1 MRFSDTLLRQ
11 VRDRVSIADYA
22 GKRLTFDKRKSR
34 PAAGDYWACCPFHQ
48 EKSSSFHVLD
58 QKGIFNCF
66 GCGEKGDVFTLA
78 MKLEGLSFPEAVEK
92 IAEVA
97 GVPLPKGDY
106 QDRGQD
112 DHRKRLLAI
121 TARTAKL
128 YADAL
133 RSSGGA
139 EARKY
144 LKSRGIDAAVCDQF
158 GIGFAPDEW
167 TWTIDKLKAEGFTL
181 EEIVASGV
189 ARDGEDGKRAIDT
202 FRNRITFE
210 ITDTQGK
217 VIGFGGRALAKDAK
231 AKYIN
236 SPETALYSKGRVL
249 YRLKQARELLAKT
262 KANGLVVGEGYL
274 DVIAFERAGIAAVA
288 PCGTALTEEQLQL
301 LWRSGGE
308 PVFCFDGDAAGKR
321 AADKAIDLAIP
332 HLAPGRTLKVAYAP
346 EGQDPDDIFRARGAD
361 ALNALLEAA
370 APASV
375 ALFDREHARHG
386 LATPEARAA
395 FQAALKEAAQKIADR
410 DTSRAY
416 FSDLLSRYNALVRS
430 QRPPWTPPQPGQGA
444 NRFNKGPAPLT
455 AELKAF
461 AAAARPRPAA
471 ELFLKAAVDNPS
483 LLTAYHDWID
493 RLAISDPELAA
504 IRAALLELHDA
515 PDAGTGIDREA
526 LSLHLTRS
534 GQERA
539 AARVSRWKN
548 EEKPP
553 GRKDR
558 EEHGAGMPAPPDPEE
573 WLALVTHQVVLP
585 AIREEL
591 AELRAAAAEGDDLAF
606 ARFQALGR
614 EAVSI
619 ERRARE
625 AKLDDPASDDADDL
639 VA

>member
-48 EKSSSFHVLD
+48 ENTASFHVLD
-58 QKGIFNCF
+58 QKGIFHCF
-66 GCGEKGDVFTLA
+66 GCGEKGDVFSLA

-92 IAEVA
+92 IADYA
-97 GVPLPKGDY
+97 GVPLPKDDY
-106 QDRGQD
+106 EDRGQD
-112 DHRKRLLAI
+112 DRRRRLLAI
-121 TARTAKL
+121 TTRTAKL

-139 EARKY
+139 DARRY
-144 LKSRGIDAAVCDQF
+144 LASRGIGGELCERF
-158 GIGFAPDEW
+158 GIGLAPDEW
-167 TWTIDKLKAEGFTL
+167 TWTIDKLRAEGFAL
-181 EEIVASGV
+181 EDIVAAGIG
-189 ARDGEDGKRAIDT
+189 REGEDGKRAIDT

-210 ITDTQGK
+210 ITDTSGK
-217 VIGFGGRALAKDAK
+217 VIGFGGRALDRNAR

-236 SPETALYSKGRVL
+236 SPESPLYSKGRVL
-249 YRLKQARELLAKT
+249 YRLKHARELLAKT
-262 KANGLVVGEGYL
+262 KAPGLVVGEGYL

-301 LWRSGGE
+301 LWRAGGE
-308 PVFCFDGDAAGKR
+308 PILCFDGDAAGQR
-321 AADKAIDLAIP
+321 AADKALDLALP
-332 HLAPGRTLKVAYAP
+332 HLAPGRTLKIAYAP
-346 EGQDPDDIFRARGAD
+346 QGQDPDDIFRAAGAEALTALIAAALPASD
-361 ALNALLEAA
+361 ALFE
-370 APASV
+370 
-375 ALFDREHARHG
+375 RERTRHG
-386 LATPEARAA
+386 LTTPEARAA
-395 FQAALKEAAQKIADR
+395 LQAGLKDAANRIADR
-410 DTSRAY
+410 DTQRAY
-416 FSDLLSRYNALVRS
+416 FSDFMRRANALFRA
-430 QRPPWTPPQPGQGA
+430 QRPERGPYQRGPQIALPTQ
-444 NRFNKGPAPLT
+444 
-455 AELKAF
+455 ELKAF
-461 AAAARPRPAA
+461 AAATRARPAA
-471 ELFLKAAVDNPS
+471 ERFIKAAVDNPA
-483 LLTAYHDWID
+483 LLSEYADWID

-504 IRAALLELHDA
+504 IRAALLELHDG
-515 PDAGTGIDREA
+515 PDAGTAIDRDA
-526 LSLHLTRS
+526 LSLHLTRL

-539 AARVSRWKN
+539 AARVSGWKN

-553 GRKDR
+553 GRKGRDER
-558 EEHGAGMPAPPDPEE
+558 GAGPSAPPDPDE

-591 AELRAAAAEGDDLAF
+591 AELKHAAAEGDDAAF

-625 AKLDDPASDDADDL
+625 AKLDETQPDDAGGL